1 MFSIFRDRTRI
12 LVTHS
17 VSFLDQMDQILVFR
31 DGAIAE
37 RGSYAE
43 LKASKV
49 SIVKNITKTF
59 GA

>member
-1 MFSIFRDRTRI
+1 M
-12 LVTHS
+12 THS